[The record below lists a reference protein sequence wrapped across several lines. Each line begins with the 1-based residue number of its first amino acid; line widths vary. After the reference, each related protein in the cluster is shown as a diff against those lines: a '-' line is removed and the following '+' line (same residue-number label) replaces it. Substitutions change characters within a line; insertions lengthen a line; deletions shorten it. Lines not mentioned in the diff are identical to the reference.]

1 MKYKVLFVLLVFSI
15 SNLVARKPDNT
26 DGNKTTSEVTGWRAA
41 CVRPTKQIEMQV
53 NNVRARLLTG
63 GDIWSEAQYIV
74 PKPAPGQLPVSA
86 LYAGGVWIGGVDR
99 AGNIKLSGVT
109 YRSEGYD
116 FFAGPLDLNGTTE
129 QVQCQNWDRFFTVK
143 GINVRNHYN
152 NIIRFKENN
161 IEINCDSIPED
172 VKYWPGQG
180 NPY

>member
-1 MKYKVLFVLLVFSI
+1 MQYRFLIIMFFICLQYHAD
-15 SNLVARKPDNT
+15 ARKPDNI
-26 DGNKTTSEVTGWRAA
+26 DGNRNTSDITSWRAA

-109 YRSEGYD
+109 YRSQGYD
-116 FFAGPLDLNGTTE
+116 FFAGPLDINGTTE

-143 GINVRNHYN
+143 PAVSVT
-152 NIIRFKENN
+152 K
-161 IEINCDSIPED
+161 SL
-172 VKYWPGQG
+172 Q
-180 NPY
+180 